1 MSKIIYLVNAER
13 RSLNRAEGDVRF
25 VKGDKFVDSVEIW
38 FPEDFDEMD
47 LNTSLIRIM
56 YKAPGESEVKR
67 SALTSYRIT
76 DEGFIVYT
84 WSLATLTDV
93 SGDVAFSVCLLDLED
108 DGQTIEYEWHTTP
121 AAFSIVNTIHGE
133 TDAIVPEAIEVAIE
147 TQIQALRAE
156 VSALIFKI
164 NNVNGGLPVPVS
176 LASGM
181 VDEYM
186 LYLYTG
192 NEEGYQHG
200 YWY

>member
-93 SGDVAFSVCLLDLED
+93 SGR
-108 DGQTIEYEWHTTP
+108 P
-121 AAFSIVNTIHGE
+121 
-133 TDAIVPEAIEVAIE
+133 
-147 TQIQALRAE
+147 
-156 VSALIFKI
+156 
-164 NNVNGGLPVPVS
+164 
-176 LASGM
+176 
-181 VDEYM
+181 
-186 LYLYTG
+186 
-192 NEEGYQHG
+192 
-200 YWY
+200 